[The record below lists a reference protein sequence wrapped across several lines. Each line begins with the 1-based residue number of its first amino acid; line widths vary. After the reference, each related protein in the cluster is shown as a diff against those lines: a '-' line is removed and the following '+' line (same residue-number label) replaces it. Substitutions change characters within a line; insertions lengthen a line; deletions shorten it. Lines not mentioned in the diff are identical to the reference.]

1 MRQCNYEVKNTFVEV
16 TDLNQ
21 QICKMIMPYGE
32 GKSWTSR
39 VKGVPGMSADRGG
52 KICLDSKF
60 KQSKQANKQAKRS
73 KKESHILC

>member
-16 TDLNQ
+16 TDLNH

-32 GKSWTSR
+32 GKCRTSR
-39 VKGVPGMSADRGG
+39 VKGVPGMSADKGG

-60 KQSKQANKQAKRS
+60 KQSKQANKKAS
-73 KKESHILC
+73 KQK